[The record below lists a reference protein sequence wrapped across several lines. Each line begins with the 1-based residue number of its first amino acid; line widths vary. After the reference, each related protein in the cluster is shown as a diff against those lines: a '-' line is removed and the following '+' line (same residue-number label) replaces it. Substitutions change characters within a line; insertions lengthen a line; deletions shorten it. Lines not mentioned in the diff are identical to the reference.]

1 MECKFQSANSDDF
14 GKNEFLDTMTR
25 YAEML
30 EIFYVVTSTVICFY
44 EKEDDLGEWWS
55 RKVLLFLSSP
65 FNKFEILDYKKIMQL
80 GRGVI
85 LDGSK

>member
-1 MECKFQSANSDDF
+1 MEFQSANSDNF
-14 GKNEFLDTMTR
+14 GKNEFLDTMIR

-30 EIFYVVTSTVICFY
+30 GIFYIATSVVSCFY

-55 RKVLLFLSSP
+55 KKVLLFLSSP
-65 FNKFEILDYKKIMQL
+65 FNKFEILDYKKTMQL
-80 GRGVI
+80 SRGVF